1 MPLTLADLL
10 PTPRTTSDDGGSR
23 GVGEW
28 APLLAQPPPE
38 EPETVLELLHRV
50 LGAVPL
56 PG

>member
-1 MPLTLADLL
+1 
-10 PTPRTTSDDGGSR
+10 
-23 GVGEW
+23 VGEW

-56 PG
+56 PA